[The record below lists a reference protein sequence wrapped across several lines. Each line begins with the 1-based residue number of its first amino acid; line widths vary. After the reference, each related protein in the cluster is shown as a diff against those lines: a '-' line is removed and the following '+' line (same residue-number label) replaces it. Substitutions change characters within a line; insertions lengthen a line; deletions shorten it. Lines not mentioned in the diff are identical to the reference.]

1 MNTLLFIGGLGMWE
15 VLLIFL
21 VILVLF
27 GAKKIPELARGMGKG
42 IREFKEATSDVQREI
57 ETAANA
63 PINQGHNATAIPQN
77 NNMNAAAASQP
88 APQQPVQQQPV
99 QNTQTSQ
106 TKQSQ

>member
-21 VILVLF
+21 VVLVLF

-42 IREFKEATSDVQREI
+42 IREFKEATSDIQRDI
-57 ETAANA
+57 ETASKA

-77 NNMNAAAASQP
+77 NNTATTANTTDV
-88 APQQPVQQQPV
+88 PQQQPQQPV
-99 QNTQTSQ
+99 QNTQHTHTPQ
-106 TKQSQ
+106 QS